1 MMRNFHI
8 FLLAIFTAG
17 IGMAQVPSWTKTL
30 PKAGNSTYIY
40 CCEYAIGNS
49 ENEARGQAIA
59 RVLQTTAYRLG
70 QPVESSKVFESVQRE
85 TDVEVISKQF
95 NVPMNKVCE
104 HADKLPNGTYRIYV
118 LCQVAVA
125 GNVAPQWDAFS
136 GCTDVRQYRNDIA
149 LVKSL
154 FIPGLG
160 QMGKRHYGEGAL
172 TLTGE
177 LLLAGAGTYC
187 YFGARSEL
195 DKMRNGNLDYNG
207 FVMARKRYDTYRIS
221 SYVVWGTAAALY
233 IFNLCRA
240 YTLVPKYKDNLAV
253 YPAIIPTPHNNTY
266 GIELQLSI
274 NK

>member
-1 MMRNFHI
+1 MKRT
-8 FLLAIFTAG
+8 LLLLFTLLIASSAS
-17 IGMAQVPSWTKTL
+17 AQLPSWTKTL

-40 CCEYAIGNS
+40 CCEYAIGNT

-70 QPVESSKVFESVQRE
+70 QAVESSKVFEAVQRE
-85 TDVEVISKQF
+85 TDVEVISRQF

-104 HADKLPNGTYRIYV
+104 YPEKLPNGTYRVYV

-125 GNVAPQWDAFS
+125 GNVPPQWEAFS
-136 GCTDVRQYRNDIA
+136 GCSDIREYRNDIA
-149 LVKSL
+149 LVKSI

-172 TLTGE
+172 TLAGE

-187 YFGARSEL
+187 YFGARSEI

-253 YPAIIPTPHNNTY
+253 YPAIIPTPHNNAY
-266 GIELQLSI
+266 GIGLQLTI